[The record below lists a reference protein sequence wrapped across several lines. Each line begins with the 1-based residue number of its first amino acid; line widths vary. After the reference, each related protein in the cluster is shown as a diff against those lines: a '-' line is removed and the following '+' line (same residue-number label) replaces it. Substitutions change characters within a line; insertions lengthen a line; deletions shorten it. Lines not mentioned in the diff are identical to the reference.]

1 MMSGPII
8 RLPKALEKQ
17 PQADTILSVL
27 TGALQKLWTK
37 SSISAAHLSVA
48 EPFICS
54 LQMEHK
60 RGKLVRGYEMAERQL
75 ESELRGQKMVDI
87 KTSSVRKPRISRL
100 LILANDCSERYLR
113 KVEGLLR
120 IHQDRV
126 LGIVIDIDSHHL
138 GELFFG
144 HGKAVKL
151 LLVEHKESVASVLLS
166 LAK

>member
-1 MMSGPII
+1 MSGPII
-8 RLPKALEKQ
+8 RLPKALDKQ
-17 PQADTILSVL
+17 PQAETILSVL
-27 TGALQKLWTK
+27 TGAMQKLWSK
-37 SSISAAHLSVA
+37 SNISAAHLSVA

-60 RGKLVRGYEMAERQL
+60 RGRLVRGYEMAERRL

-100 LILANDCSERYLR
+100 LILTSDCSERYLR
-113 KVEGLLR
+113 KIESLLR

-126 LGIVIDIDSHHL
+126 IGIVIDMDSHRL

-144 HGKAVKL
+144 PGKSVKL
-151 LLVEHKESVASVLLS
+151 LLVEHKESVASVLMS